1 MADQTVTV
9 PVKSAA
15 ASKINWTQLAGLA
28 ASVAAY
34 FGLNLDPATMV
45 QIVLGIQA
53 GQSLLTMILKTFF
66 TKTVTPASV
75 GQ

>member
-9 PVKSAA
+9 PVKPAA

-34 FGLNLDPATMV
+34 FGLNLDPTTLV
-45 QIVLGIQA
+45 QVVLGIQA

-66 TKTVTPASV
+66 TKTVTPASI